1 MSLFDILA
9 CPICRVRIE
18 RYPDH
23 LICTKCGT
31 SFPVIDNV
39 PIMFPD
45 GRIPEYTHHKDLVLR
60 EGYDPWIHRV
70 VLQSL
75 LDNQVVLDVGAGNMS
90 LDDPCIIRMDIT
102 LTPYVDLVADLHAL
116 PFLPHSIDYIFS
128 LAVFE
133 HLENPFKAAA
143 SIYDVLKDGGL
154 IYHECNFIWPYH
166 GFPHHYFNA
175 SIQGL
180 ESVFGSFQKVK
191 TGVAP
196 YQMPSFALASV
207 IDSFLHLS
215 GIGNHPHGRTLSNH
229 LVKAKKLITPS
240 YDIYFQ
246 EDSAASLAAGVYFA
260 GYKQVVPDATLVPEE
275 IIKAYQTKESVN
287 CNFRDINNLF
297 TSDNI
302 LIWAKA
308 EGYMDFPELN
318 AQLKGLLPF
327 NKRGDSAPFDRSA
340 IRNMPIIEPRF
351 GAIGFDPYDPLIVR
365 QEKAVAREFTLF
377 HKMLFVLRTKGI
389 KGLLQRMG
397 LFIIKQMR
405 K

>member
-9 CPICRVRIE
+9 CPTCRIPVQRT
-18 RYPDH
+18 PDH
-23 LICTKCGT
+23 LICSICGT
-31 SFPVIDNV
+31 RFPIIDNV

-45 GRIPEYTHHKDLVLR
+45 GRIPEYTHQKDLVLR

-75 LDNQVVLDVGAGNMS
+75 LDNQVVLDVGAGNMG

-116 PFLPHSIDYIFS
+116 PFLPQSIDYVFS

-180 ESVFGSFQKVK
+180 ESVFRGFQKVK

-229 LVKAKKLITPS
+229 LAEAKNLMTPS

-260 GYKQVVPDATLVPEE
+260 GYKQISSGATLVPEE
-275 IIKAYQTKESVN
+275 ILQAYQTKDDVN
-287 CNFRDINNLF
+287 CNFKDINNLF
-297 TSDNI
+297 TTDNI
-302 LIWAKA
+302 LLRAKA
-308 EGYMDFPELN
+308 AGSQDVPEFSALLN
-318 AQLKGLLPF
+318 GLVPF
-327 NKRGDSAPFDRSA
+327 NKRGESAPFDRSA
-340 IRNMPIIEPRF
+340 IRNMRVVEPRF
-351 GAIGFDPYDPLIVR
+351 GAIGFDPDDPLIVR
-365 QEKAVAREFTLF
+365 QEKAVAREFSLF
-377 HKMLFVLRTKGI
+377 NKMVFVLRTKGI
-389 KGLLQRMG
+389 KGFLHRIG
-397 LFIIKQMR
+397 LFIIKQM
-405 K
+405 KK